1 MPQSQVPACSSFSVA
16 RRAPAIKLRNLTP
29 ATGGRRRAVVASG
42 VLCCTAYPNIRLVV
56 ASRITGSGAHVD
68 CPGVAWAAVGQ
79 SFRRLGAYR
88 WWRLD
93 VYVQSIMP
101 NPSFLFKKSLKSI
114 ELYIAW
120 VKQAELYESKFYII
134 ILFYYVCFNFKHNVI
149 SLK

>member
-1 MPQSQVPACSSFSVA
+1 MLQSQVPPGSSFSVA

-88 WWRLD
+88 W
-93 VYVQSIMP
+93 
-101 NPSFLFKKSLKSI
+101 
-114 ELYIAW
+114 
-120 VKQAELYESKFYII
+120 
-134 ILFYYVCFNFKHNVI
+134 
-149 SLK
+149 

>member
-1 MPQSQVPACSSFSVA
+1 MDHTYTHIHTHTHTHTHTYTYIYTHTQRYGAEKINASVPGSSFSVA

-88 WWRLD
+88 W
-93 VYVQSIMP
+93 
-101 NPSFLFKKSLKSI
+101 
-114 ELYIAW
+114 
-120 VKQAELYESKFYII
+120 
-134 ILFYYVCFNFKHNVI
+134 
-149 SLK
+149 